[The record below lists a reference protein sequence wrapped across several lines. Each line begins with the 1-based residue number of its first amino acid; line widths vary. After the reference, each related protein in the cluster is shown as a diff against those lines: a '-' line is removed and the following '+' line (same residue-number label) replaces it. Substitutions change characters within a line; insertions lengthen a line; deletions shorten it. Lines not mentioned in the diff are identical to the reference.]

1 MPTGHERILAVDDD
15 PHVLRVVTNILRS
28 AGYEVETAVDGAEAL
43 EAVART
49 RPDLILLDALM
60 PVKDGFA
67 VLEELRADPAAPP
80 VVGLTAISDH
90 EAFARFL
97 TSGASAYVCKPVS
110 MHQLLHVVRI
120 TLDGRRRSE
129 AHAEGAAHQEPRR
142 EQMVG
147 VRTLG
152 VSGAPTMLGELKEIT
167 PELARVILI
176 APLEVGSRVRVIL
189 HVSIAGGP
197 VGFEAVVN
205 WCAAGPQGF
214 AHGLGELRASKEA
227 WDCLLSTFGAE
238 TG

>member
-1 MPTGHERILAVDDD
+1 MSTGHERILVVDDD
-15 PHVLRVVTNILRS
+15 PHVLRVVANILRS
-28 AGYEVETAVDGAEAL
+28 EGFEVETAEDGAAGL
-43 EAVART
+43 QAVART

-67 VLEELRADPAAPP
+67 VLDELRADPTAPP

-110 MHQLLHVVRI
+110 MHQLLHVVRL
-120 TLDGRRRSE
+120 TLDGRRQSE
-129 AHAEGAAHQEPRR
+129 TQAAGAPHAEPHR

-147 VRTLG
+147 VRTIG
-152 VSGAPTMLGELKEIT
+152 VPGAPTMLGELKEIS

-189 HVSIAGGP
+189 HVSIASGT
-197 VGFEAVVN
+197 VGFEAVVR

-214 AHGLGELRASKEA
+214 VHGLGALQASKEA

-238 TG
+238 AG